1 MSSSIATVPG
11 DASTATGRFERLY
24 TREGAIDFVGRR
36 KIWYGITM
44 ALVVISVLAM
54 LLRGFN
60 LGIDFEGGTKMAM
73 PAGDLVAE
81 DVEETFTDATGVT
94 PELTQI
100 VGAGDARTL
109 EINSEHLS
117 QDQID
122 AARQAIFE
130 KYQPLDE
137 EGNPS
142 ADAIGDSTVSESW
155 GDTITKRMLLAM
167 GVFFVAAAVYVALRL
182 QREMA
187 LAAMI
192 ALVVDGVVIMGIYSL
207 FGLEI
212 TPAMIIGLL
221 TVLTFSIYD
230 TVIVFDKVKE
240 NTAGVLDSRRAT
252 YAEEANLALNQTV
265 MRSISTTVISALPI
279 IALMV
284 VAVWMLGVGTLRDLA
299 LIQLIG
305 VVEGVFSS
313 LFLAT
318 PLLVSLVEREG
329 KYRRHNEDVAAY
341 RANVAAGIESEAG
354 TGTSTDTQPAGLPT
368 NREPTA
374 GADAPA
380 GASRKR
386 TVTAPVSSAPQRG
399 NGKGRGPERGG
410 STTWRPNR

>member
-1 MSSSIATVPG
+1 MA
-11 DASTATGRFERLY
+11 DFEHMY
-24 TREGAIDFVGRR
+24 SREGAVDFMGRR
-36 KIWYGITM
+36 KTWYGITVG
-44 ALVVISVLAM
+44 LVIVAVLAM

-60 LGIDFEGGTKMAM
+60 LGIDFEGGTKIAM

-81 DVEETFTDATGVT
+81 EVEETFTEATGVT

-109 EINSEHLS
+109 EINSEHLT
-117 QDQID
+117 QEQID
-122 AARQAIFE
+122 QARQAIFE
-130 KYQPLDE
+130 KYQPEDA

-167 GVFFVAAAVYVALRL
+167 GAFLIAAAIYVALRL

-192 ALVVDGVVIMGIYSL
+192 ALLVDGVVIMGIYAM

-221 TVLTFSIYD
+221 TVLTFSLYD

-240 NTAGVLDSRRAT
+240 NTSGVLDSRRST

-265 MRSISTTVISALPI
+265 VRSISTSVISALPI

-305 VVEGVFSS
+305 VIEGVFSS

-318 PLLVSLVEREG
+318 PLLVSLVERQG
-329 KYRRHNEDVAAY
+329 KYKRHNEEVAQY
-341 RANVAAGIESEAG
+341 RAAAETGPEPAVAEPGGEA
-354 TGTSTDTQPAGLPT
+354 
-368 NREPTA
+368 
-374 GADAPA
+374 
-380 GASRKR
+380 KR
-386 TVTAPVSSAPQRG
+386 TVTAPVSRPVSRPVSPEQA
-399 NGKGRGPERGG
+399 GRSG
-410 STTWRPNR
+410 STTWRP

>member
-1 MSSSIATVPG
+1 MA
-11 DASTATGRFERLY
+11 DFERMY
-24 TREGAIDFVGRR
+24 SREGAIDFMGRR
-36 KIWYGITM
+36 KTWYGITVG
-44 ALVVISVLAM
+44 LVIAAVLAM

-60 LGIDFEGGTKMAM
+60 LGIDFEGGTKLSM

-81 DVEETFTDATGVT
+81 EVDDTFTEATGVT

-109 EINSEHLS
+109 EINAEHLT
-117 QDQID
+117 QEQID
-122 AARQAIFE
+122 QARQAIFE
-130 KYQPLDE
+130 KYQPEDA

-167 GVFFVAAAVYVALRL
+167 GAFLIAAAIYVALRL

-192 ALVVDGVVIMGIYSL
+192 ALLVDGVVIMGIYAL

-240 NTAGVLDSRRAT
+240 NTSGVLDSRRST

-265 MRSISTTVISALPI
+265 VRSISTSVISALPI

-305 VVEGVFSS
+305 VIEGVFSS

-318 PLLVSLVEREG
+318 PLLVSLVERKA
-329 KYRRHNEDVAAY
+329 KYKRHNEEVAQY
-341 RANVAAGIESEAG
+341 RAEAG
-354 TGTSTDTQPAGLPT
+354 TGGPDAEAAVG
-368 NREPTA
+368 A
-374 GADAPA
+374 GA
-380 GASRKR
+380 KR
-386 TVTAPVSSAPQRG
+386 TVTAPVSRSVSSPV
-399 NGKGRGPERGG
+399 NPEQPARSG
-410 STTWRPNR
+410 STTWRP